1 MSPTLRTAP
10 LLGLIPLLACS
21 DLLVKAIAIAVAGLV
36 LMSLCGAALLPLRR
50 WLQGKALALAALL
63 LSALLIGIVDLLLQ
77 LLSSELHTVLAAW
90 LPLLALP
97 ALALAQDEQPS
108 AASGL
113 RAGLIFAALA
123 LTLGLLREPLGSGSL
138 FARMDWLFGQTAN
151 AWKLSLHGFSGIGLL
166 NYAPGALI
174 LLGLLLAARRLF
186 SNSPN
191 ESP

>member
-77 LLSSELHTVLAAW
+77 LLSSELHTALAAW

-108 AASGL
+108 ATSGL

-123 LTLGLLREPLGSGSL
+123 LTLGLLREPLGGSL